1 MLNKSFVKN
10 SFVDKDLFYGACQ
23 SLSIERYQIDTIEPF
38 ENGIILGSGDHQSIC
53 ELVKIC
59 KRVSPNSR
67 LSLVASKHL
76 INELSKKEFNFIQFI
91 EYPCDGLLKWD
102 LNPEWWKQIL
112 NQNFDSLFFY
122 NSQETLLG
130 AQNILE
136 ILHISN
142 TKNRIHFIDQEGKVY
157 GLSQSVCSASLHS
170 ISMIDQLAGLE
181 RTSTSS
187 FPSGS
192 IKRTV
197 LFDSRILGEK
207 NQTGVHRYAR
217 ELINYLPIEI
227 PEIQF
232 NSIGSPT
239 IHLPEDIN
247 RIPVSLPA
255 SDLTRANHLISV
267 TSKLEEPDIIFS
279 PYHPLPKDRHGVAV
293 LTIHDLIPLKHTEWF
308 SNQNTI
314 NFFDQSLRESALH
327 VDKIIAD
334 SNSTKQDIINIYG
347 VDESKIEVIYLAAK
361 SIFCTSDHNLHSEE
375 HFHIANGRPYF
386 LSVCTQEPRK
396 NIDGVIKA
404 YELLR
409 KQNPALDPALV
420 LVGKKGWKNEEL
432 EKVLNE
438 SNFKDSIFITGYIED
453 NTLVNAYREAIAF
466 IYPSFYE
473 GFGLPV
479 LEAMACGTP
488 VITSNNSSLAEIGQD
503 SVLYCDPASYEDIS
517 FSMCKIIS
525 DSVLKENL
533 ANRGLKRASEFS
545 WKKTAQK
552 TAQVITSLLN

>member
-1 MLNKSFVKN
+1 MLNKSLVKN
-10 SFVDKDLFYGACQ
+10 SFIDKDLFYGACQ
-23 SLSIERYQIDTIEPF
+23 SLSIEHYEIGTIEHF
-38 ENGIILGSGDHQSIC
+38 DNGLILGSGNNQCIC
-53 ELVKIC
+53 ELFKIC
-59 KRVSPNSR
+59 KRVSPSSP

-91 EYPCDGLLKWD
+91 EYPRDGLLKWD
-102 LNPEWWKQIL
+102 LNPKWWKQIL
-112 NQNFDSLFFY
+112 NQNFDTLFFH

-136 ILHISN
+136 ILHLSK
-142 TKNRIHFIDQEGKVY
+142 TKARIHFIDQEGKVY

-170 ISMIDQLAGLE
+170 ISMIDQIADLE

-187 FPSGS
+187 FPTVSG
-192 IKRTV
+192 KRTV

-207 NQTGVHRYAR
+207 NQTGIHRYAR

-232 NSIGSPT
+232 QSIGSST
-239 IHLPEDIN
+239 INLPENII
-247 RIPVSLPA
+247 RIPVTLPV
-255 SDLTRANHLISV
+255 SDLTMANHLISL
-267 TSKLEEPDIIFS
+267 TSKFEEPDLIFS
-279 PYHPLPKDRHGVAV
+279 PYHPLPKSRFGTTV
-293 LTIHDLIPLKHTEWF
+293 LTIHDLIPLKHPEWF
-308 SNQNTI
+308 SNQNTV

-396 NIDGVIKA
+396 NLVGVIKA

-409 KQNPALDPALV
+409 RQNPAFDPALV
-420 LVGKKGWKNEEL
+420 LVGKKGWKNTEL
-432 EKVLNE
+432 EKALNV

-473 GFGLPV
+473 GFGLPI

-488 VITSNNSSLAEIGQD
+488 VITSKNSSLQEIGRD
-503 SVLYCDPASYEDIS
+503 SVLYCDPSSHEDIS
-517 FSMCKIIS
+517 FSMCRIIS
-525 DSVLKENL
+525 DSVLRENL
-533 ANRGLKRASEFS
+533 ANRGLKRAGQFS
-545 WKKTAQK
+545 WKKTAKK
-552 TAQVITSLLN
+552 TAKVITSLLN

>member
-1 MLNKSFVKN
+1 MLDKSLVKN
-10 SFVDKDLFYGACQ
+10 SFIDKDLFYGACR
-23 SLSIERYQIDTIEPF
+23 SLSIEHYETDTIEHF
-38 ENGIILGSGDHQSIC
+38 ENGIILGSGNHQSIC

-76 INELSKKEFNFIQFI
+76 INELSEKEFNFIKFL

-136 ILHISN
+136 ILHLSN
-142 TKNRIHFIDQEGKVY
+142 TKTRIHFIDQEGKLY
-157 GLSQSVCSASLHS
+157 GLSQSAYSASLQS
-170 ISMIDQLAGLE
+170 ISSIDQMADFE

-187 FPSGS
+187 CPTASG
-192 IKRTV
+192 KRTV

-227 PEIQF
+227 PEIKFQ
-232 NSIGSPT
+232 SIGSST
-239 IHLPEDIN
+239 IHLPEDII
-247 RIPVSLPA
+247 RIPVSLPV
-255 SDLTRANHLISV
+255 SDLTRANHLISL
-267 TSKLEEPDIIFS
+267 TSKFEETDVIFS
-279 PYHPLPKDRHGVAV
+279 PYHPLPKDRCGATV
-293 LTIHDLIPLKHTEWF
+293 LTIHDLIPLKHPEWF

-375 HFHIANGRPYF
+375 PLESSYGRPYF

-396 NIDGVIKA
+396 NLVGVIKA

-432 EKVLNE
+432 EKALNE

-453 NTLVNAYREAIAF
+453 NTLANAYREAIAF

-488 VITSNNSSLAEIGQD
+488 VITSKNSSLQEIGRD
-503 SVLYCDPASYEDIS
+503 SVLYCDPSSFEDIS
-517 FSMCKIIS
+517 YSMCRILS
-525 DSVLKENL
+525 DSLLRENL
-533 ANRGLKRASEFS
+533 SKAGLNCASEFS
-545 WKKTAQK
+545 WKKTAKK
-552 TAQVITSLLN
+552 TAQLITSLLN

>member
-1 MLNKSFVKN
+1 MLNKSLVKN
-10 SFVDKDLFYGACQ
+10 GFVDKDLFYGACQ
-23 SLSIERYQIDTIEPF
+23 SLSIDRYQIDTIEHF
-38 ENGIILGSGDHQSIC
+38 DNGIILGSGNHQSIC
-53 ELVKIC
+53 ELIKIC

-76 INELSKKEFNFIQFI
+76 SNELSKKEFNFIQFL
-91 EYPCDGLLKWD
+91 EYACDGLLKWY
-102 LNPEWWKQIL
+102 LNPGWWKQIL

-136 ILHISN
+136 ILCLSN
-142 TKNRIHFIDQEGKVY
+142 TKARIHFIDQEGKVY
-157 GLSQSVCSASLHS
+157 GLPQSVCSASLHS
-170 ISMIDQLAGLE
+170 ISMIDQMADFE

-187 FPSGS
+187 FPTGS
-192 IKRTV
+192 VKRTV

-217 ELINYLPIEI
+217 ELINYLPTEI

-232 NSIGSPT
+232 QSIGSST
-239 IHLPEDIN
+239 IHLPEDII
-247 RIPVSLPA
+247 RIPVSLSI
-255 SDLTRANHLISV
+255 SDHTRANHLFSV

-279 PYHPLPKDRHGVAV
+279 PYHPLPKDRHGAAV
-293 LTIHDLIPLKHTEWF
+293 LTIHDLIPLKHPEWF
-308 SNQNTI
+308 SNPNTI
-314 NFFDQSLRESALH
+314 KFFDQSLRESALN
-327 VDKIIAD
+327 VDKIITD
-334 SNSTKQDIINIYG
+334 SNSTKKDIINIYG
-347 VDESKIEVIYLAAK
+347 VNKSKIEVIHLAPN
-361 SIFCTSDHNLHSEE
+361 SIFCPSDQIAQSDEHSG
-375 HFHIANGRPYF
+375 ISNGRPYF

-396 NIDGVIKA
+396 NLVGVIKA

-409 KQNPALDPALV
+409 KENPAFDTALV

-432 EKVLNE
+432 DKALNE
-438 SNFKDSIFITGYIED
+438 SKFKDSIFITGYIDD
-453 NTLVNAYREAIAF
+453 NNLVNAYREAIAF

-473 GFGLPV
+473 GFGLPI

-488 VITSNNSSLAEIGQD
+488 VITSLNSSLEEIGRD
-503 SVLYCDPASYEDIS
+503 TVLYCDPSSFEDIS
-517 FSMCKIIS
+517 YSMCRILS
-525 DSVLKENL
+525 DSVLRENL